1 MDKVQIEWIDSKS
14 GPNEWEYLDDLK
26 PLLPV
31 TIKTTCFLIEETPDY
46 KTIAHSMSETQVV
59 GRITIPTACIK
70 KCKKLK

>member
-1 MDKVQIEWIDSKS
+1 MKKVEIEWIDSKS
-14 GPNEWEYLDDLK
+14 GPNEWEYIERLE

-31 TIKTTCFLIEETPDY
+31 ICNTTGFLLEETPDY
-46 KTIAHSMSETQVV
+46 KTIAHTLSNNQVI